1 MLLGSFHLFIVHLT
15 ISLFTGLFS
24 NLLCSIKMAFAILVV
39 LYVFVTFNSSIYI
52 FYSMSYSIPL
62 RLSFIL
68 VSELY
73 SSFIQFILWL
83 GLFFIYFHL
92 LIKRILDFLLIIKP
106 FLYLPCLTFIYYR
119 IYLTV
124 CF

>member
-73 SSFIQFILWL
+73 SSFLQFILWL